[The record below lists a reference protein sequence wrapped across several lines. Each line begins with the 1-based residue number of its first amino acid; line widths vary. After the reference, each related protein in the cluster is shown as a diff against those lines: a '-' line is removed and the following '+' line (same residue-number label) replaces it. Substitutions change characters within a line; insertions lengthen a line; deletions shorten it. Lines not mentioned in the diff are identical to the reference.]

1 LAPAKPRSS
10 GAGRPAASDG
20 AAKGSARGAE
30 RRRQAQRRNRLLLAG
45 SIVTSALMLVAW
57 FPFTSLLNQHRQL
70 SQASAE
76 LSSLKAQDQAL
87 AHEQSALTSTADV
100 TRLAR
105 EQYQLLEPGQRLVQ
119 VLPPSGTPSQS
130 GTGQAPFPGDP
141 GLTKPVAPSA
151 VALLPSAITT
161 TTTQPAGSSSSASSH
176 AKASGSAKPGLVQR
190 ILSTLS
196 FWRR

>member
-1 LAPAKPRSS
+1 V
-10 GAGRPAASDG
+10 
-20 AAKGSARGAE
+20 
-30 RRRQAQRRNRLLLAG
+30 LLAG
-45 SIVTSALMLVAW
+45 SIVTSALMLAAW
-57 FPFTSLLNQHRQL
+57 FPFTSLLNQHRQV
-70 SQASAE
+70 SQATAE
-76 LSSLKAQDQAL
+76 LSSLKAQDEAL
-87 AHEQSALTSTADV
+87 AHEQSALTSPSDV

-151 VALLPSAITT
+151 IALLPSTT
-161 TTTQPAGSSSSASSH
+161 TSTEPPHAASGTSGHPTTSAST
-176 AKASGSAKPGLVQR
+176 KPGLVQR